1 MTAGL
6 RFTETI
12 QCTSTRRRAPDGRAS
27 MFKAPLAAASLAMFL
42 MSAAH
47 AQSWLPTAHRCGN
60 IVAQQTGCASC
71 AGAWPAISQ
80 CVAHAVLPHVS
91 PDAINRCIAEV
102 NKKDRS
108 LPMAHDRIADVMQCL
123 APAGQ

>member
-6 RFTETI
+6 RFTGTI
-12 QCTSTRRRAPDGRAS
+12 ECTGTGTRAPRGRTS
-27 MFKAPLAAASLAMFL
+27 MFKTPLAAASLAMFL

-60 IVAQQTGCASC
+60 MVAQETGCASC
-71 AGAWPAISQ
+71 SGAWPAISQ

-102 NKKDRS
+102 DKKDRS
-108 LPMAHDRIADVMQCL
+108 LPMSHGRIGDVMQCL
-123 APAGQ
+123 ASVS

>member
-1 MTAGL
+1 
-6 RFTETI
+6 
-12 QCTSTRRRAPDGRAS
+12 
-27 MFKAPLAAASLAMFL
+27 MFKTPLAAASLAL
-42 MSAAH
+42 LLVSAAH

-102 NKKDRS
+102 NTKDRS

-123 APAGQ
+123 APAG